1 MYWRETMFGGGY
13 MHNPFFYWGLSFWV
27 IWDMA
32 WKGLAM
38 WRAARRKE
46 SWWFVA
52 LMVFN
57 TMGLLPIAYLL
68 IWGKEEGDEKVIK
81 SVVSKVK
88 TVKKKKK

>member
-1 MYWRETMFGGGY
+1 MYWRESVFGGGY
-13 MHNPFFYWGLSFWV
+13 MSSPFFFWGLSFWV
-27 IWDMA
+27 VWDIF

-52 LMVFN
+52 LMLINSV
-57 TMGLLPIAYLL
+57 GILPIAYLL
-68 IWGKEEGDEKVIK
+68 VWGKEPGDGKMVK

-88 TVKKKKK
+88 VIKKKKK